1 MEKKY
6 RSTDYAYT
14 RKLSR
19 IAYLYYIEE
28 VNQATIAKRLGYSK
42 AKVSRLLRQARESGL
57 VEITIHSPEPKVF
70 EIELDLQNQYN
81 IDEALV
87 IPYVSDDFN
96 VTMQAIG
103 KIAADYLLENL
114 QDGDTVCISGGKA
127 ISALVSN
134 LETTKFNNV
143 KIVAATGG
151 VQGQMSVDV
160 NTLAI
165 DMAQRLNAKAYLL
178 HAPVLVDSIEEHDA
192 LVSMRQ
198 VSEII
203 EMARQAKFALVGV
216 GSVQPNTSSYLDMPY
231 INETDREHILKDY
244 RACSEIL
251 AFLVDDE
258 GELCVPEYNKRV
270 IGISLEDL
278 KKIPVSVAVSGTKS
292 KIQPLQCAL
301 KGGYINRL
309 ITDEVAAKG
318 ILTSSNVIPSK
329 RKLQE
334 YAHD

>member
-6 RSTDYAYT
+6 LSSEYSYSRQ
-14 RKLSR
+14 LSR

-57 VEITIHSPEPKVF
+57 VEITIHSPKPKVF
-70 EIELDLQNQYN
+70 EIELDLQNQYD

-96 VTMQAIG
+96 LTMQAIG
-103 KIAADYLLENL
+103 KTAADYLLDNL
-114 QDGDTVCISGGKA
+114 QDGDIVCISGGKA
-127 ISALVSN
+127 ISALVNN
-134 LETTKFNNV
+134 LERTKFNNV

-151 VQGQMSVDV
+151 VQGHMSVDV

-192 LVSMRQ
+192 LISMRQ
-198 VSEII
+198 VSEVI
-203 EMARQAKFALVGV
+203 EMARKAKIALVGV

-251 AFLVDDE
+251 AFLIDKE
-258 GELCVPEYNKRV
+258 GELCVPEYNERI

-278 KKIPVSVAVSGTKS
+278 KKIPVRIAISGTKS
-292 KIQPLQCAL
+292 KIRPLKCAL

-318 ILTSSNVIPSK
+318 IITSFNKLSK
-329 RKLQE
+329 
-334 YAHD
+334 